1 MITRRRL
8 IPAPGVIKIRLVG
21 DEADISRAAEL
32 LTEAG
37 AEVLDASGPRPSRY
51 DPGVRVYLVIRL
63 PARENR

>member
-1 MITRRRL
+1 MTTRRKL
-8 IPAPGVIKIRLVG
+8 TPAPGVIKIRLVG

-37 AEVLDASGPRPSRY
+37 VEVLDESGPRPNRY

-63 PARENR
+63 PAMENR